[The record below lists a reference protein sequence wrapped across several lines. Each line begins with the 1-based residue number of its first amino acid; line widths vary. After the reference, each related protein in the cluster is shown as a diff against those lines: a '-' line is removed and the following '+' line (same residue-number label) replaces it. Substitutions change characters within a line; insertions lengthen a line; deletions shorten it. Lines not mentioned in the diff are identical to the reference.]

1 MLHKHT
7 IDGSSRERIKLQFLR
22 KLKIS
27 KAGSNKRGLAISESL
42 KWDIVNEAT

>member
-7 IDGSSRERIKLQFLR
+7 IDCSSRERIKLQFLR